1 MRKYKTAANE
11 HYNNIKDSL
20 KESALASNK
29 ELYDNVQAILQGEYT
44 VCTGWEQVERLLE
57 CFDNND
63 DWDIRQAGNVFFV
76 LADTASTK
84 EKNLFDKVCRE
95 EGARG

>member
-1 MRKYKTAANE
+1 MRKYKTVANE

-63 DWDIRQAGNVFFV
+63 D
-76 LADTASTK
+76 
-84 EKNLFDKVCRE
+84 
-95 EGARG
+95 